1 MANPNGEYKARE
13 VATAIRAASGVVQQ
27 AADALGCTPRTV
39 YNYAEKYVTVQ
50 RALDESRLDVA
61 GEAESKLVAMMRD
74 EEHPRHYKAV
84 KDVLRNYH
92 PDNWTDE
99 RAEQQHSGADDEPPV
114 VVFPPDTPE
123 PDGADG

>member
-13 VATAIRAASGVVQQ
+13 VATAVRAASGVVQQ

-92 PDNWTDE
+92 PGDWTDKQTGTDVTTDG
-99 RAEQQHSGADDEPPV
+99 EQVNTID
-114 VVFPPDTPE
+114 FRPPDSE
-123 PDGADG
+123 GDDA

>member
-1 MANPNGEYKARE
+1 MADPTGEYKARE
-13 VATAIRAASGVVQQ
+13 VATAVRAARGVVEQ
-27 AADALGCTPRTV
+27 AAEALGCTPRTV
-39 YNYAEKYVTVQ
+39 YHYADRYVTVE

-61 GEAESKLVAMMRD
+61 AEAEERLIAMMRD
-74 EEHPRHYKAV
+74 EDHPRHYKAV

-99 RAEQQHSGADDEPPV
+99 RSEQEHGGAGDEPPV
-114 VVFPPDTPE
+114 VVFEPDTPE